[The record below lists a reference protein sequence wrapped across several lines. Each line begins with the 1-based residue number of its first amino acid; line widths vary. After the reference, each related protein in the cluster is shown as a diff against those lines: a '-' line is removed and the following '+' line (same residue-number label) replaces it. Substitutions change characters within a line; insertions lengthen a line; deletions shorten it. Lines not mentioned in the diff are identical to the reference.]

1 LSGDPSNA
9 RCSFCSFIRLFAI
22 VRWLQLLGSQT
33 EAPKVSTAG
42 MIRMQGDLT
51 GEGGQLL
58 FKPCNEQRRYV
69 VKDRDNTGILQEA
82 SALADSKGRVFA
94 DVRGTFAASKAAN
107 SDGQLD
113 LHQLYRVE
121 RPGQACEDLNFKRLT
136 LHVNGNQPTWNVNV
150 SGKGMVLE
158 REGAQP
164 LAVPYVEEQLPD
176 GSFSISSEA
185 NNQRIELWVAPQRCV
200 DSVNGSVQH
209 LTAELRING
218 QAQRGC
224 GYYGGSRDD

>member
-1 LSGDPSNA
+1 MSVVRSALLFTLLP
-9 RCSFCSFIRLFAI
+9 LFAGC
-22 VRWLQLLGSQT
+22 QLLGSASDT
-33 EAPKVSTAG
+33 AKVSTAG

-51 GEGGQLL
+51 GDGGQLL
-58 FKPCNEQRRYV
+58 FRPCNEQRRYV
-69 VKDRDNTGILQEA
+69 VKDRGDTGVLQEA
-82 SALADSKGRVFA
+82 ASLADKQGKVFA
-94 DVRGTFAASKAAN
+94 DLRGTFVASKAAN

-113 LHQLYRVE
+113 LHQVYRVE

-136 LHVNGNQPTWNVNV
+136 LHVSGNAPAWNINV

-158 REGAQP
+158 RDGQPP
-164 LAVPYVEEQLPD
+164 LALPYLEEQMPD
-176 GSFSISSEA
+176 GRFSISSEA

-200 DSVNGSVQH
+200 DSVTGAVQH
-209 LTAELRING
+209 LSAELRVNG

>member
-1 LSGDPSNA
+1 MFAA
-9 RCSFCSFIRLFAI
+9 RSVLVFALLPLFAGC
-22 VRWLQLLGSQT
+22 QMLGIKT
-33 EAPKVSTAG
+33 DTPKVSTAG

-51 GEGGQLL
+51 GENGQLM

-69 VKDRDNTGILQEA
+69 VKDRNDTGLLQEA
-82 SALADSKGRVFA
+82 ASLADSKGRVFA
-94 DVRGTFAASKAAN
+94 DLRGSFASSKAAN

-113 LHQLYRVE
+113 LHQVYRVE
-121 RPGQACEDLNFKRLT
+121 RPGQSCDDLNFKRLT
-136 LHVNGNQPTWNVNV
+136 LHVNGNKPAWNVNV

-158 REGAQP
+158 REGQPP
-164 LAVPYVEEQLPD
+164 LAVPYLEEQLPD
-176 GSFSISSEA
+176 GSFSVSSEA

-209 LTAELRING
+209 LTAELRLNG

>member
-1 LSGDPSNA
+1 MFAA
-9 RCSFCSFIRLFAI
+9 RSVLVFALLPLFAGC
-22 VRWLQLLGSQT
+22 QMLGIKT
-33 EAPKVSTAG
+33 DTPKVSTAG

-51 GEGGQLL
+51 GENGQLM

-69 VKDRDNTGILQEA
+69 VKDRNDTGLLQEA
-82 SALADSKGRVFA
+82 ASLADNKGRVFA
-94 DVRGTFAASKAAN
+94 DLRGSFAASKAAN

-113 LHQLYRVE
+113 LHQVYRVE
-121 RPGQACEDLNFKRLT
+121 RPGQSCEDLNFKRLT
-136 LHVNGNQPTWNVNV
+136 LHVNGNKPAWNVNV

-158 REGAQP
+158 REGQPP
-164 LAVPYVEEQLPD
+164 LAVPYLEEQLPD
-176 GSFSISSEA
+176 GSFSVSSEA

-209 LTAELRING
+209 LTAELRLNG

>member
-1 LSGDPSNA
+1 MFAA
-9 RCSFCSFIRLFAI
+9 RSVLVFALLPLFAGC
-22 VRWLQLLGSQT
+22 QLLGRQAD
-33 EAPKVSTAG
+33 EPKVSTAG
-42 MIRMQGDLT
+42 MLRMQGDLT
-51 GEGGQLL
+51 GDGGQLL

-69 VKDRDNTGILQEA
+69 VKDRGNTGVLQEA
-82 SALADSKGRVFA
+82 ASLADTQGKAFA
-94 DVRGTFAASKAAN
+94 DLRGNFTASKAGN
-107 SDGQLD
+107 SDGLLD

-121 RPGQACEDLNFKRLT
+121 RPGQGCEDPNFKRLT
-136 LHVNGNQPTWNVNV
+136 LHTSGNKPAWNVNV

-158 REGAQP
+158 REGAEA
-164 LAVPYVEEQLPD
+164 LAVPYVEEKLPD

-185 NNQRIELWVAPQRCV
+185 NHQRIELWVAPQRCV

-218 QAQRGC
+218 QAQCGC

>member
-1 LSGDPSNA
+1 MLAA
-9 RCSFCSFIRLFAI
+9 RSVLVFALLPLFAGC
-22 VRWLQLLGSQT
+22 QLLGKQA
-33 EAPKVSTAG
+33 EEPKVSTVG
-42 MIRMQGDLT
+42 MLRMQGDLT
-51 GEGGQLL
+51 GENGKLL

-69 VKDRDNTGILQEA
+69 VKDRGNTGILQEA
-82 SALADSKGRVFA
+82 ASLADSKGTVFA
-94 DVRGTFAASKAAN
+94 DLRGSFAASKAAN

-136 LHVNGNQPTWNVNV
+136 LHVNGNKPAWNVNV
-150 SGKGMVLE
+150 SGKGMVLN
-158 REGAQP
+158 RAGQP
-164 LAVPYVEEQLPD
+164 PLPLPD
-176 GSFSISSEA
+176 GSFSVSSEA
-185 NNQRIELWVAPQRCV
+185 NNQRIEIWVAPQRCV
-200 DSVNGSVQH
+200 DSVDGSVQH